1 MNNQELM
8 HYGVKG
14 MRWGVRKSGVSSTGS
29 TPKKKLSAKDYNDLK
44 KGVDETNRSV
54 SSYSNYR
61 TNKQKRKA
69 IKNATKDVNIEKM
82 TDKELREKVNRLNM
96 EQQYVNLVTNK
107 AVMNSGKT
115 KVDRTL
121 EVAGD
126 VLTVTSSALAI
137 AVAVKQLKG

>member
-1 MNNQELM
+1 MSNELI

-14 MRWGVRKSGVSSTGS
+14 MKWGVRKDRSSSTGS
-29 TPKKKLSAKDYNDLK
+29 KPKLSAKDFNDIK

-54 SSYSNYR
+54 SAYSNYR
-61 TNKQKRKA
+61 SNKQKRKA
-69 IKNATKDVNIEKM
+69 VRNATKNLDFNEM
-82 TDKELREKVNRLNM
+82 TDKELRDVVNRMNM

-107 AVMNSGKT
+107 AVMNSGKS

-121 EVAGD
+121 EVVGD

-137 AVAVKQLKG
+137 AVAIKQLKG

>member
-1 MNNQELM
+1 MNDQLI

-14 MRWGVRKSGVSSTGS
+14 MRWGVRKSSYTSTGS
-29 TPKKKLSAKDYNDLK
+29 SSKKKLTVKDYNDLK

-69 IKNATKDVNIEKM
+69 IKEATKTVNLEKM
-82 TDKELREKVNRLNM
+82 SDKELRERVNRLNM

>member
-1 MNNQELM
+1 MENELI

-14 MRWGVRKSGVSSTGS
+14 MRWGVRKSRVSSTGS
-29 TPKKKLSAKDYNDLK
+29 TQKLTAKDYNDIK
-44 KGVDETNRSV
+44 KGVDETKKTV
-54 SSYSNYR
+54 SAISTYR
-61 TNKQKRKA
+61 DTKQRKQA
-69 IKNATKDVNIEKM
+69 VKNATKNVDLSKM
-82 TDKELREKVNRLNM
+82 SDRELREAVNRMNM
-96 EQQYVNLVTNK
+96 EQQYVSLVTNK
-107 AVMNSGKT
+107 AVASRGKS